1 MPLTIEIVTPARK
14 VFTSAADSVLLPAV
28 SGQTGILPGHIPLVT
43 MLNPGEVVVTNGTVV
58 EQLVIDKG
66 FARVLGD
73 VVSILTEAA
82 IDTDD
87 IDLDAVEKAE
97 ARALAAIESARNSQQ
112 SIEDQAELERMEQ
125 ILRFSAAQKLFKSPL
140 R

>member
-1 MPLTIEIVTPARK
+1 MPLTLDIVTPAKK
-14 VFTSAADSVLLPAV
+14 VFTGTADSVVLPTQ
-28 SGQTGILPGHIPLVT
+28 SGLVDILPGHIPLTTLLV
-43 MLNPGEVVVTNGTVV
+43 PGEVVVTSGGTV
-58 EQLVIDKG
+58 ERLVVDKG

-73 VVSILTEAA
+73 TVSILTEAA

-97 ARALAAIESARNSQQ
+97 KRAAAALEAAKNGARLDAAEV
-112 SIEDQAELERMEQ
+112 DRMEQ
-125 ILRFSAAQKLFKSPL
+125 ILRFSAAQKLIKRP